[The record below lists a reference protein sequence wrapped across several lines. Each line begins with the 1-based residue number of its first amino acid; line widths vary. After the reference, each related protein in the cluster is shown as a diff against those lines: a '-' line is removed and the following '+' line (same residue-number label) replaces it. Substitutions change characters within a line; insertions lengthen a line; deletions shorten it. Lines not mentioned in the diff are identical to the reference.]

1 MYECNPWKKA
11 IPMIMA
17 TQKTFISG
25 DFPARSRT
33 TSKTPNF
40 SSPHYADEAEKKKKA
55 AVIGLKLYVH
65 SKRPTLNSFDRII
78 FHLVSPLLLYNYEGV
93 AAAKK
98 RDIYDGL

>member
-40 SSPHYADEAEKKKKA
+40 SSPHYADEARYLY
-55 AVIGLKLYVH
+55 GLD
-65 SKRPTLNSFDRII
+65 F
-78 FHLVSPLLLYNYEGV
+78 EQ
-93 AAAKK
+93 
-98 RDIYDGL
+98 

>member
-40 SSPHYADEAEKKKKA
+40 SSPHYADEAEK
-55 AVIGLKLYVH
+55 
-65 SKRPTLNSFDRII
+65 
-78 FHLVSPLLLYNYEGV
+78 
-93 AAAKK
+93 
-98 RDIYDGL
+98 